1 MTKIRTLATED
12 YPSPKIIA
20 YRRQLPENNRL
31 VLQKVTYVRL
41 IIDCHLLILPD
52 EWGFLQE
59 CAHAQTHMNLR
70 CSRGILGYWKLLYFY
85 FSVLDFMSE
94 PIF

>member
-52 EWGFLQE
+52 E
-59 CAHAQTHMNLR
+59 
-70 CSRGILGYWKLLYFY
+70 
-85 FSVLDFMSE
+85 
-94 PIF
+94 